1 MDAEQIKGILDAE
14 LLQCDVKVEGGD
26 GKYGVTIVGDL
37 FEDLNAVKRQQKVYQ
52 ILNDHISSG
61 AIHAITMR
69 LFTKAEFDSA
79 S

>member
-1 MDAEQIKGILDAE
+1 LDAEQIKGILDAE

>member
-26 GKYGVTIVGDL
+26 VKYGVTIVGDL